1 MTTRR
6 LGTSDLSVFPLVLGG
21 NTFGWTADA
30 AESDA
35 VLDAFVGA
43 GGNFVDSAASYA
55 QWKQGNSGGESEE
68 ILGSWMQ
75 SRRNRAQVIVAT
87 KVGKLIGSE
96 GLSASN
102 IRTATD
108 ASLSR
113 LKTDYIDVYYA
124 HADDPETP
132 IIETATAFD
141 ALVKAGK
148 VRHIGLSNY
157 SGARLAEYLE
167 VAKANNLALPVVVQ
181 PHYNL
186 VFRKEYESDL
196 GPVAARAGISCAPY
210 FSLASGF
217 LTGKYAQGAS
227 LDTATR
233 KQGVASYMNPTS
245 EKVLN
250 IVIEIAAELGAE
262 PASVAL
268 AWLLTRPT
276 VVGPIASARVVEQLP
291 ALLAATELT
300 LSMDQLDR
308 LTTASDGL

>member
-6 LGTSDLSVFPLVLGG
+6 LGNSGLLIFPLILGG

-30 AESDA
+30 AESEA
-35 VLDAFVGA
+35 VLDAFVGG

-68 ILGSWMQ
+68 ILGAWMQ
-75 SRRNRAQVIVAT
+75 SRRNRDQVIVAT

-102 IRTATD
+102 IYAATD
-108 ASLSR
+108 ASLAR

-132 IIETATAFD
+132 IIETAVAFD
-141 ALVKAGK
+141 ELVKAGK

-157 SGARLAEYLE
+157 SGSRFAEYLE
-167 VAKANNLALPVVVQ
+167 VAKANDLALPVVVQ

-186 VFRKEYESDL
+186 VFRKEYETDL
-196 GPVAARAGISCAPY
+196 GPVAARTGISCAPY
-210 FSLASGF
+210 FSLGSGL
-217 LTGKYAQGAS
+217 LTGKYAQGGTGS
-227 LDTATR
+227 PSP
-233 KQGVASYMNPTS
+233 KVGVGKYEGAQ
-245 EKVLN
+245 VDAVVQAL
-250 IVIEIAAELGAE
+250 IEVADECGAE

-276 VVGPIASARVVEQLP
+276 VVGPIASARVIEQLP
-291 ALLAATELT
+291 ALMASATLN
-300 LSMDQLDR
+300 LSMEQVDR

>member
-1 MTTRR
+1 MTSRR
-6 LGTSDLSVFPLVLGG
+6 LGNSDLSVFPLILGG

-30 AESDA
+30 SESEA
-35 VLDAFVGA
+35 VLDAFVA
-43 GGNFVDSAASYA
+43 TGGNFVDSAASYA

-102 IRTATD
+102 IRAATD
-108 ASLSR
+108 ASLAR

-132 IIETATAFD
+132 ILETAVAFD
-141 ALVKAGK
+141 ELVKAGK

-157 SGARLAEYLE
+157 TGARLAEYLE
-167 VAKANNLALPVVVQ
+167 VAKAHDLALPIVIQ

-210 FSLASGF
+210 FSLGSGL
-217 LTGKYAQGAS
+217 LTAKYARGGIGS
-227 LDTATR
+227 PSR
-233 KQGVASYMNPTS
+233 KVGVSKYGGPQVDA
-245 EKVLN
+245 
-250 IVIEIAAELGAE
+250 VIQALTEVADECGAE
-262 PASVAL
+262 PATVAL

-291 ALLAATELT
+291 ALMAATQAT
-300 LSMDQLDR
+300 LSMAQIDR
-308 LTTASDGL
+308 LTTASEGL

>member
-1 MTTRR
+1 MTSRR
-6 LGTSDLSVFPLVLGG
+6 LGNSDLSVFPLILGG

-30 AESDA
+30 VESEA
-35 VLDAFVGA
+35 VLDAFVAG

-55 QWKQGNSGGESEE
+55 QWKPGNSGGESEE

-75 SRRNRAQVIVAT
+75 SRRNRAQIVVAT

-102 IRTATD
+102 IQAATD
-108 ASLSR
+108 ASLAR

-132 IIETATAFD
+132 IIETAVAFD
-141 ALVKAGK
+141 ELVKAGK
-148 VRHIGLSNY
+148 VRYIGLSNY
-157 SGARLAEYLE
+157 TGARLAEYLE

-186 VFRKEYESDL
+186 VFRKEYETDL

-210 FSLASGF
+210 FSLGSGL
-217 LTGKYAQGAS
+217 LTGKYAQGGTGSPSRKVGVGKYEGPHVDAVIQT
-227 LDTATR
+227 LIDVAT
-233 KQGVASYMNPTS
+233 
-245 EKVLN
+245 EC
-250 IVIEIAAELGAE
+250 GAE

-291 ALLAATELT
+291 ALMAATELK
-300 LSMDQLDR
+300 LSMEQVDR

>member
-1 MTTRR
+1 MTSRR
-6 LGTSDLSVFPLVLGG
+6 LGNSDLTVFPLVLGG

-30 AESDA
+30 AESEA
-35 VLDAFVGA
+35 VLDAFVAG
-43 GGNFVDSAASYA
+43 GGNFVDTADAYA
-55 QWKQGNSGGESEE
+55 RWKPGNVGGESEN
-68 ILGSWMQ
+68 ILGDWMR
-75 SRRNRAQVIVAT
+75 SRGNRAQVVIAT
-87 KVGKLIGSE
+87 KVGKLGGFE
-96 GLSASN
+96 GLAAAN
-102 IRTATD
+102 IRA
-108 ASLSR
+108 AANESLAR

-124 HADDPETP
+124 HAEDPETP
-132 IIETATAFD
+132 ILETAVAFD
-141 ALVKAGK
+141 ELVKAGK

-157 SGARLAEYLE
+157 TGARLAEYLE
-167 VAKANNLALPVVVQ
+167 VAKANDLALPVVVQ

-233 KQGVASYMNPTS
+233 KQGVSSYMNETS
-245 EKVLN
+245 AVVLEA
-250 IVIEIAAELGAE
+250 VIDIAAELGAE

-308 LTTASDGL
+308 LTSASDGL